1 LYVGQAGGMEA
12 KIVAASGWPFAAIK
26 AGKFRRNHFAGPVA
40 KVLNAGTL
48 GPNARDAVRTVQG
61 VAGALRVLRRFKPDV
76 VFIKGG
82 FVGVP
87 VGLAAKLL
95 RIPYVIHESDV
106 TPGLANR
113 LLGRWAE
120 KIAVGFPLKHYHD
133 FETARLVFTGNPV
146 RRELLE
152 ADRRQGLTTFELD
165 EALPVLFVTGGS
177 GGAAQINDAIVRALP
192 RLVEL
197 CQVIHLTGES
207 EFNRVKFEVGRLG
220 KVPNIERYHSYGF
233 LMAEMAQ
240 ALAVAD
246 VVVTRAGANTIAE
259 LAVLGKPTV
268 LIPNYQMAGHQVEN
282 ARVLSRA
289 GAVRVLDGSKLTT
302 ERLVG
307 EVKRLL
313 DDPEEQGRLVRAL
326 AQFGRRDAAR
336 DLAEVI
342 LAVGRAGERGVE
354 QNPNMDPNAMVDDEA
369 EGRPDHD
376 GGEE

>member
-1 LYVGQAGGMEA
+1 VGQAGGMEA

-26 AGKFRRNHFAGPVA
+26 AGKFRRNHFAGSLA
-40 KVLNAGTL
+40 KVFNVGTL

-120 KIAVGFPLKHYHD
+120 KIAVGFPPKHYRD
-133 FETARLVFTGNPV
+133 FDAARLVFTGNPV
-146 RRELLE
+146 RQELLQ
-152 ADRRQGLTTFELD
+152 ADRQQALAYFELD

-177 GGAAQINDAIVRALP
+177 GGAMQINDAIIRALP
-192 RLVEL
+192 RLVEF
-197 CQVIHLTGES
+197 CQVIHLTGEQDFS
-207 EFNRVKFEVGRLG
+207 RVKFEVGRLG
-220 KVPNIERYHSYGF
+220 KVVHVERYHVFGF

-246 VVVTRAGANTIAE
+246 VVLARAGANTIAE

-289 GAVRVLDGSKLTT
+289 GAVRVLDGAKLTV
-302 ERLVG
+302 EQLVG

-326 AQFGRRDAAR
+326 AQFGRKDAAR
-336 DLAEVI
+336 ELAEVI
-342 LAVGRAGERGVE
+342 LAVGRVGDRGVE
-354 QNPNMDPNAMVDDEA
+354 QKPNKRANAEVSNAGEESRAGEA
-369 EGRPDHD
+369 D